1 MAMAT
6 YVEIVQLVLAA
17 APHRVAQVV
26 AFADDP
32 QGFVRVVVVQVHLVL
47 AFGHDDAPHLDVDV
61 LLTVGCGFRHG
72 DECQWHRFAVEVAS
86 GGSAGDLEESGGEV
100 GVRCDDLGCM
110 SFGYTGS
117 SDEEGDVDVFFVR
130 ALLAGLKAVLAHV
143 IAVVR
148 GKYQIRVF
156 HDTVMIEPCRQAG
169 HHLVDRLERSKA
181 VSIPLVVVV
190 DVRLVLLCQLRD
202 PGCAAGLCD
211 VSKLLR
217 LGATVRVKYRVWVEG
232 CIARDFDILEQML
245 VPISWHRR
253 GLSR

>member
-1 MAMAT
+1 MRRDYLGCM
-6 YVEIVQLVLAA
+6 
-17 APHRVAQVV
+17 
-26 AFADDP
+26 
-32 QGFVRVVVVQVHLVL
+32 
-47 AFGHDDAPHLDVDV
+47 AFGH
-61 LLTVGCGFRHG
+61 
-72 DECQWHRFAVEVAS
+72 
-86 GGSAGDLEESGGEV
+86 
-100 GVRCDDLGCM
+100 
-110 SFGYTGS
+110 TGS

-130 ALLAGLKAVLAHV
+130 ALLAGLKAVLAHM

-156 HDTVMIEPCRQAG
+156 HDTVMFKPCRQAG

-181 VSIPLVVVV
+181 VAIPLVVVV

-211 VSKLLR
+211 VSKLRR
-217 LGATVRVKYRVWVEG
+217 LGATVRAKYRVWVEG

-245 VPISWHRR
+245 VPISWYRR